1 MHDYTDNLR
10 LKNEFHENNSL
21 KDEIIE
27 NVAKEKKGVFLDML
41 LGTLGATLLGNL
53 LTDKG
58 DMLLGTLGTS
68 LLGNLLT
75 DKGERVKARLE
86 PIRIFNATL
95 YFS

>member
-1 MHDYTDNLR
+1 MNFM
-10 LKNEFHENNSL
+10 KIIKSL
-21 KDEIIE
+21 KDERIE
-27 NVAKEKKGVFLDML
+27 NVAKEQKGVFLDML
-41 LGTLGATLLGNL
+41 LGTLGTSLLGNL

-75 DKGERVKARLE
+75 DKGERVKTRLE
-86 PIRIFNATL
+86 PIRIFNATS

>member
-1 MHDYTDNLR
+1 MNFM
-10 LKNEFHENNSL
+10 KIIKSL
-21 KDEIIE
+21 KDERIE
-27 NVAKEKKGVFLDML
+27 NVAKEQKGVFLDML
-41 LGTLGATLLGNL
+41 LGTLGASLLGNL

-75 DKGERVKARLE
+75 DKGERVKTRLE
-86 PIRIFNATL
+86 PIRIFNATS

>member
-1 MHDYTDNLR
+1 M
-10 LKNEFHENNSL
+10 KIIKSL
-21 KDEIIE
+21 KDEMIE

-86 PIRIFNATL
+86 PIRLFNATL

>member
-1 MHDYTDNLR
+1 MNFM
-10 LKNEFHENNSL
+10 KIIKSL

-58 DMLLGTLGTS
+58 
-68 LLGNLLT
+68 
-75 DKGERVKARLE
+75 ERVKARLE
-86 PIRIFNATL
+86 PIRLFNATL